1 MRALRYENDFLRWR
15 VTAWMADRDR
25 DTGLQVQEPEGEPEI
40 QVVRDQTDVH
50 EGQSSLPQDQARQ
63 DAGERGGED
72 LQIVEVRGG
81 YPWPVTPP
89 HQAQN
94 RSQSSEGEDG
104 LARLREVVARVRG
117 GETSSNKQKVTEA
130 STGGGRVSGDEQD
143 ECMEIRVVWGGTI
156 ENPVPIVP
164 RPRPRMQDSPPF
176 PERSWMARP
185 VGRKIQVG
193 SSTLQRIIRTTPISQ
208 ASSMPTTLNIPIRSL
223 GEPGEDDMSPMDL
236 SNRNSAVQERLRK
249 NLRTAEPPSSVSI
262 ERWSACPP
270 PSCSRVS
277 GDEPPTH
284 GIAQILKAAVIIER
298 ARLAAQDTMMG
309 GTEDEEVVNV
319 PTLGENEKDIGV
331 ETIPTRNELWSPASD
346 VMWVDAPAL
355 VIDLETTSVTEPEP
369 PTPLATTTASV
380 RGSSPSRAF
389 LRIAKWVGDL
399 GGNSANHQEMEGD
412 VNDDV
417 QGDQVDSVR
426 ENTSSTEGVQEAE
439 NEEEVV
445 TTSEAATREEVEEEL
460 DVGGPEPMVDEEVP
474 GMVHGP
480 SLGEYVEPVDQKE
493 MMRALFEDPQTEIE
507 DLTTSETKPIV
518 IPRWPRHLASH
529 HGEIEDSEVLG
540 DDPNP
545 PVDLSPLVGS
555 ILESVWIDVVPNGDA
570 IEIRHQ
576 VVSKDTEPEM
586 GTPASEDR
594 LNDEIISDEEI
605 AMSLERDSE
614 EEEGERVKETSEE
627 GETIQVKDAY
637 VALRK
642 LKIRRW
648 KIRDKIF
655 KKKKRQRW
663 MFEKDRDWKPPR
675 RKKVKITPKIKLI
688 RTRPISED
696 DEPTEPRNRQ
706 SRLKRIWK
714 GTNFKHQDEII
725 TFYQT
730 VPKKKMREGK
740 KNQGKRRREEEQGV
754 YGGFVTITLPDRA
767 GRSSRSGRQYRRQ
780 NLDSGVWEA
789 ELGGGQLNGP
799 DQRERLEIN
808 PETNQGEEQED
819 RHMEEGGLVQDTVGA
834 NPEVVM
840 GQDLEEKSGPKR
852 SPSTKEETGLGRD
865 EGAQEEKVSEKET
878 TGTDSAQEG
887 SGEGEDPRRDSR
899 ATEEGADAEEAKADE
914 RPRPTTPA
922 ATLGVSYPP
931 APISGIRD
939 LLRKW
944 VEDGVQGIDCEVR
957 VRSAEPPPHPRDQ
970 EMSRGK
976 SMR

>member
-15 VTAWMADRDR
+15 VTAWMTDQDRG
-25 DTGLQVQEPEGEPEI
+25 TGLQVQEPEGEPEI

-50 EGQSSLPQDQARQ
+50 EGQPSLPQDQARQ

-81 YPWPVTPP
+81 CPWPVTPP

-117 GETSSNKQKVTEA
+117 GETSSNQQKVTEA

-249 NLRTAEPPSSVSI
+249 NLRTAEPSSSVSI

-277 GDEPPTH
+277 DDEPPTH

-331 ETIPTRNELWSPASD
+331 ETIPTRNELWSPAS
-346 VMWVDAPAL
+346 VMWMDAPAL
-355 VIDLETTSVTEPEP
+355 VIDLEATSVTDPGP

-389 LRIAKWVGDL
+389 LRIAKWVGDQ
-399 GGNSANHQEMEGD
+399 GGNSANLQEEGD

-426 ENTSSTEGVQEAE
+426 ENTSSTERVQEAE

-445 TTSEAATREEVEEEL
+445 TTSEAATREEEEEEL
-460 DVGGPEPMVDEEVP
+460 DVGGPEPMVDEGVP
-474 GMVHGP
+474 GMVHGL

-493 MMRALFEDPQTEIE
+493 MMRALFEDPQ
-507 DLTTSETKPIV
+507 

-529 HGEIEDSEVLG
+529 HGEIEDGEVLG
-540 DDPNP
+540 NDPNP

-576 VVSKDTEPEM
+576 VVSQDTEPEM
-586 GTPASEDR
+586 GTPASEGR

-605 AMSLERDSE
+605 AVSLERDSE
-614 EEEGERVKETSEE
+614 EEEGERVKETSGE

-789 ELGGGQLNGP
+789 ERGGDQLNGP
-799 DQRERLEIN
+799 DQRERLEVN

-834 NPEVVM
+834 NPEVAM

-852 SPSTKEETGLGRD
+852 SPSTKEETSLGRD

-899 ATEEGADAEEAKADE
+899 ATKEGADAEEAKADE
-914 RPRPTTPA
+914 RPGPTTPA

-931 APISGIRD
+931 APISGIQD

-970 EMSRGK
+970 EIGRGK

>member
-1 MRALRYENDFLRWR
+1 MRALRYENNFLRWR
-15 VTAWMADRDR
+15 ITAWMTGQDRG
-25 DTGLQVQEPEGEPEI
+25 TGLQVQEPEGEPEI
-40 QVVRDQTDVH
+40 QVVRDQTDVR
-50 EGQSSLPQDQARQ
+50 EGQPSLPQDQARQ

-81 YPWPVTPP
+81 CPWPVTPP

-117 GETSSNKQKVTEA
+117 GETSSNQQQVTEA

-156 ENPVPIVP
+156 EDPVPIVP
-164 RPRPRMQDSPPF
+164 RPRPRMQNSPPF
-176 PERSWMARP
+176 PERRWMARP

-208 ASSMPTTLNIPIRSL
+208 TSNMPTTLDIPIRSL
-223 GEPGEDDMSPMDL
+223 GEPVEDDTSPMDL

-249 NLRTAEPPSSVSI
+249 NLRTAEPSSSVSI
-262 ERWSACPP
+262 ERWSAGPP

-277 GDEPPTH
+277 HDEPPTH
-284 GIAQILKAAVIIER
+284 GIAQILKAAVIIEK
-298 ARLAAQDTMMG
+298 ARLAAQDTMTE
-309 GTEDEEVVNV
+309 GTEDEEVVNM

-331 ETIPTRNELWSPASD
+331 ETIPTRNELWSPAS
-346 VMWVDAPAL
+346 VMWMDAPAL
-355 VIDLETTSVTEPEP
+355 VIDLEATSVADPGS

-380 RGSSPSRAF
+380 QGSSPSRAF
-389 LRIAKWVGDL
+389 LRIAKWVGDQ
-399 GGNSANHQEMEGD
+399 GGNSANLQEEGD

-426 ENTSSTEGVQEAE
+426 ENTSSTERVQEAE

-445 TTSEAATREEVEEEL
+445 TTSEAVTREEEEEEL
-460 DVGGPEPMVDEEVP
+460 DVGGPEPMVDEGVP
-474 GMVHGP
+474 GMVHGL
-480 SLGEYVEPVDQKE
+480 SLGEYVEPVEQKE
-493 MMRALFEDPQTEIE
+493 MMKALFEDPQ
-507 DLTTSETKPIV
+507 

-529 HGEIEDSEVLG
+529 HGEIEDGEVLG
-540 DDPNP
+540 NDPSP
-545 PVDLSPLVGS
+545 PVNLSPLVGS
-555 ILESVWIDVVPNGDA
+555 ILESVWIDVVPNGA

-576 VVSKDTEPEM
+576 VVSQDNEPEM
-586 GTPASEDR
+586 GTPASEGR

-605 AMSLERDSE
+605 AVSLERDSE
-614 EEEGERVKETSEE
+614 EEEGERVKETSGE

-637 VALRK
+637 VSLRK

-730 VPKKKMREGK
+730 VP
-740 KNQGKRRREEEQGV
+740 RRR
-754 YGGFVTITLPDRA
+754 
-767 GRSSRSGRQYRRQ
+767 
-780 NLDSGVWEA
+780 
-789 ELGGGQLNGP
+789 
-799 DQRERLEIN
+799 
-808 PETNQGEEQED
+808 
-819 RHMEEGGLVQDTVGA
+819 
-834 NPEVVM
+834 
-840 GQDLEEKSGPKR
+840 
-852 SPSTKEETGLGRD
+852 
-865 EGAQEEKVSEKET
+865 
-878 TGTDSAQEG
+878 
-887 SGEGEDPRRDSR
+887 
-899 ATEEGADAEEAKADE
+899 
-914 RPRPTTPA
+914 
-922 ATLGVSYPP
+922 
-931 APISGIRD
+931 
-939 LLRKW
+939 
-944 VEDGVQGIDCEVR
+944 
-957 VRSAEPPPHPRDQ
+957 
-970 EMSRGK
+970 
-976 SMR
+976 

>member
-1 MRALRYENDFLRWR
+1 MRALRYENNFLRWR
-15 VTAWMADRDR
+15 IIALMTGQDRG
-25 DTGLQVQEPEGEPEI
+25 TGLQVQEPEGEPEI
-40 QVVRDQTDVH
+40 QVVRDQTDVR
-50 EGQSSLPQDQARQ
+50 EGQPSLPQDQARQ
-63 DAGERGGED
+63 DAGERGGEG

-81 YPWPVTPP
+81 CPWPITPP

-94 RSQSSEGEDG
+94 RRQTSEGEDG
-104 LARLREVVARVRG
+104 LARLREVVARARG
-117 GETSSNKQKVTEA
+117 GETSSNQQQVTEA
-130 STGGGRVSGDEQD
+130 STGGGRVSGNEQD

-156 ENPVPIVP
+156 EDPVPIVP
-164 RPRPRMQDSPPF
+164 RPKPRMQNSPPF
-176 PERSWMARP
+176 PERRWMARP

-208 ASSMPTTLNIPIRSL
+208 TSNMPTTLDIPIRSL
-223 GEPGEDDMSPMDL
+223 GEPVEDDTSPMDL

-249 NLRTAEPPSSVSI
+249 NLRTAEPSSSVSI
-262 ERWSACPP
+262 ERWSAGPP

-277 GDEPPTH
+277 HDEPPTH
-284 GIAQILKAAVIIER
+284 GIAQILKAAVIIEK
-298 ARLAAQDTMMG
+298 ARLAAQDTAQDTMTE
-309 GTEDEEVVNV
+309 GTEDEEVVNM

-331 ETIPTRNELWSPASD
+331 ETIPARNELWSPAS
-346 VMWVDAPAL
+346 VMWMDAPAL
-355 VIDLETTSVTEPEP
+355 VIDLEATSVADPGS

-380 RGSSPSRAF
+380 QGSSPSRAF
-389 LRIAKWVGDL
+389 LRIAKWVGDQ
-399 GGNSANHQEMEGD
+399 GGNSANLQEEGD
-412 VNDDV
+412 VNDNV

-426 ENTSSTEGVQEAE
+426 GNTSSTERVQEAE

-445 TTSEAATREEVEEEL
+445 TTSEAVTREEEEEEL
-460 DVGGPEPMVDEEVP
+460 DVGGPEPMVDGGVP
-474 GMVHGP
+474 GMVP
-480 SLGEYVEPVDQKE
+480 ELSLGEYVEPVEQKE
-493 MMRALFEDPQTEIE
+493 MMKALFEDPQ
-507 DLTTSETKPIV
+507 

-529 HGEIEDSEVLG
+529 HGEIEGGEVLG
-540 DDPNP
+540 NDPSP
-545 PVDLSPLVGS
+545 PVNLSPLVGS
-555 ILESVWIDVVPNGDA
+555 ILESVWIDVVPSGA

-576 VVSKDTEPEM
+576 VVSQDNEPEM
-586 GTPASEDR
+586 ETPASEGR

-605 AMSLERDSE
+605 AVSLERDSE
-614 EEEGERVKETSEE
+614 EEEGERVKETSGE
-627 GETIQVKDAY
+627 GETLQVKDAY
-637 VALRK
+637 VSLRK

-706 SRLKRIWK
+706 SRLKRTWK

-730 VPKKKMREGK
+730 VPKKMRK
-740 KNQGKRRREEEQGV
+740 GKRRREEEQGV

-767 GRSSRSGRQYRRQ
+767 GRSSRSGRKYRRQ

-789 ELGGGQLNGP
+789 ELGGDQLNGP
-799 DQRERLEIN
+799 DQRKGLEDN
-808 PETNQGEEQED
+808 PATDQGEEQED
-819 RHMEEGGLVQDTVGA
+819 RHMEEGRIVQDTVGA
-834 NPEVVM
+834 NPEVAM
-840 GQDLEEKSGPKR
+840 GQDLEEESGSKR
-852 SPSTKEETGLGRD
+852 SPSTKKETGLGRD

-899 ATEEGADAEEAKADE
+899 ATKEGADAEEAQADE
-914 RPRPTTPA
+914 RPGPATLA
-922 ATLGVSYPP
+922 ATLRVSNPP
-931 APISGIRD
+931 APVSGIQG

-944 VEDGVQGIDCEVR
+944 VEDGVQSLDCEVR

-970 EMSRGK
+970 EIARGK

>member
-1 MRALRYENDFLRWR
+1 MRALQYENSFLRWR
-15 VTAWMADRDR
+15 VAAWMADQDR
-25 DTGLQVQEPEGEPEI
+25 GTGLQVQEPEGEPEI
-40 QVVRDQTDVH
+40 QVVRDQTDAH
-50 EGQSSLPQDQARQ
+50 EGQPSLLQDQARQ

-81 YPWPVTPP
+81 CLWPVTPP

-117 GETSSNKQKVTEA
+117 GETSSNQQKVTEA
-130 STGGGRVSGDEQD
+130 SAGGGRVGGDEQD

-156 ENPVPIVP
+156 EDPVPIVP
-164 RPRPRMQDSPPF
+164 KPRPRMQSSPPF
-176 PERSWMARP
+176 PERRWRART

-208 ASSMPTTLNIPIRSL
+208 TSSMPTTLDIPIRSL
-223 GEPGEDDMSPMDL
+223 GEPAEDDTSPMDL

-249 NLRTAEPPSSVSI
+249 NLGTAEPSSSVSI
-262 ERWSACPP
+262 ERWSAGPP

-277 GDEPPTH
+277 NDEPPTH
-284 GIAQILKAAVIIER
+284 GIAQILKAAVIIEK
-298 ARLAAQDTMMG
+298 ARLAAQDT
-309 GTEDEEVVNV
+309 EDEEVVNM
-319 PTLGENEKDIGV
+319 PTLGETKKDIGV
-331 ETIPTRNELWSPASD
+331 EASPTRNELWSPAS
-346 VMWVDAPAL
+346 VMWMDAPAL
-355 VIDLETTSVTEPEP
+355 VIDLEATSITDPGS
-369 PTPLATTTASV
+369 PTPLATTTTPVRTASV

-389 LRIAKWVGDL
+389 LRIAKWVGDQ
-399 GGNSANHQEMEGD
+399 GGNSANLQEEGD

-426 ENTSSTEGVQEAE
+426 ENTNSTERVQ
-439 NEEEVV
+439 
-445 TTSEAATREEVEEEL
+445 EAATRDEEEEEL
-460 DVGGPEPMVDEEVP
+460 DVGGPEPMVDEGVP
-474 GMVHGP
+474 GMVHEL

-493 MMRALFEDPQTEIE
+493 VMRALFEDPQ
-507 DLTTSETKPIV
+507 

-529 HGEIEDSEVLG
+529 HGEIEDGEVPG
-540 DDPNP
+540 NDPTP

-555 ILESVWIDVVPNGDA
+555 ILESVWIDVVPNGDT

-576 VVSKDTEPEM
+576 VVSQDNEPEM
-586 GTPASEDR
+586 GTPAREGR
-594 LNDEIISDEEI
+594 LNDEIISDEEM
-605 AMSLERDSE
+605 AVSLERDSE
-614 EEEGERVKETSEE
+614 EEEGERVKETSVE
-627 GETIQVKDAY
+627 GETIRVKEAY
-637 VALRK
+637 VSLRK

-696 DEPTEPRNRQ
+696 DEPMEPRNRQ

-740 KNQGKRRREEEQGV
+740 KNQRKRRRGEEQGV
-754 YGGFVTITLPDRA
+754 DGGFVTITLPDRA
-767 GRSSRSGRQYRRQ
+767 GRSSRSGRKYRRQ

-789 ELGGGQLNGP
+789 ELGGDQLNGP
-799 DQRERLEIN
+799 DQREGLEVN
-808 PETNQGEEQED
+808 PETNQGKEQED
-819 RHMEEGGLVQDTVGA
+819 RHMEGGRLVQDTVGA
-834 NPEVVM
+834 NPEVAM

-852 SPSTKEETGLGRD
+852 SPSTKKETGLGRD
-865 EGAQEEKVSEKET
+865 EGAQEEKISEKET

-887 SGEGEDPRRDSR
+887 SGEGEDPRRESR
-899 ATEEGADAEEAKADE
+899 ATKEGADAEEAKTDE
-914 RPRPTTPA
+914 RPGPATPA
-922 ATLGVSYPP
+922 PTLGVSLTP
-931 APISGIRD
+931 APISGIQD
-939 LLRKW
+939 LLWKW
-944 VEDGVQGIDCEVR
+944 VQDGVQGLECEVR

-970 EMSRGK
+970 EVVRGR